1 MRGLG
6 LGFVL
11 GAVGSHRRARRA
23 EGIRG
28 LQEAQGVCGGGPAVS
43 LVCHFRS
50 PGGRQLRDR
59 RMPVKGSGSRIFSR
73 SPRSTSGHVHA
84 PNQNHVR

>member
-28 LQEAQGVCGGGPAVS
+28 LQEAQGVCRGGVQLS
-43 LVCHFRS
+43 LWSV
-50 PGGRQLRDR
+50 
-59 RMPVKGSGSRIFSR
+59 
-73 SPRSTSGHVHA
+73 TSGLQVA
-84 PNQNHVR
+84 ASFETEGCL

>member
-28 LQEAQGVCGGGPAVS
+28 LQEAQGVCGGGSSCLSGLSLPVSRWPPAS
-43 LVCHFRS
+43 RPKDAC
-50 PGGRQLRDR
+50 
-59 RMPVKGSGSRIFSR
+59 KGVRK
-73 SPRSTSGHVHA
+73 
-84 PNQNHVR
+84 QNLFQKPPLHQWACSCP

>member
-28 LQEAQGVCGGGPAVS
+28 LQEAQGSAGVQLS
-43 LVCHFRS
+43 LCS
-50 PGGRQLRDR
+50 AA
-59 RMPVKGSGSRIFSR
+59 SGLQVAASFEAE
-73 SPRSTSGHVHA
+73 GCL
-84 PNQNHVR
+84 